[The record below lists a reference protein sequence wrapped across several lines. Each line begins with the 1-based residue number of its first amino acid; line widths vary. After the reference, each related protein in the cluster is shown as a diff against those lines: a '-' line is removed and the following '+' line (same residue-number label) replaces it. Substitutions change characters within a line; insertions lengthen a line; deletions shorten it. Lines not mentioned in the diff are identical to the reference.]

1 MKPDHAGSPWSPARL
16 EITGGERSAASAL
29 ADARRWLDNVL
40 SYRRNF
46 DISPAR
52 TRRQHF
58 LASRLT
64 LHSNVWMGRRA
75 PHQTAITLN
84 DPQLLTLAAW
94 RFGEAI
100 GTVCVR
106 RDSAAGLLSE
116 TRFGPEVEVLRR
128 NHRSLAE
135 LTRIAMDPLFNSSE
149 LYNALIAAAI
159 RFARTYFA
167 SDCVILPMSVGH
179 LRYMRQRL
187 GFQAVGDTGQPCGK
201 RAATPLLFQDLDQS
215 TVSELIVPAA
225 VAHNNR

>member
-52 TRRQHF
+52 TRRQHC

-106 RDSAAGLLSE
+106 RDS
-116 TRFGPEVEVLRR
+116 
-128 NHRSLAE
+128 
-135 LTRIAMDPLFNSSE
+135 
-149 LYNALIAAAI
+149 AAAI